1 MEINDGDD
9 RVECLWVRIKAK
21 ANKTDIIVGVC
32 YRPPNQDEEVDKT
45 LYRQLGEVSR
55 SLPLVLVGDFNFPD
69 ICWIYNTA
77 DREQSQRF
85 LECVGDNFLTQLV
98 KEPTKGSKI
107 LDLLF
112 VNRGGL
118 VGDVKVGGCLGHS
131 DHEMLDEMLYP
142 C

>member
-1 MEINDGDD
+1 M
-9 RVECLWVRIKAK
+9 
-21 ANKTDIIVGVC
+21 GVC
-32 YRPPNQDEEVDKT
+32 YRPPIQDQEVDKT

-69 ICWIYNTA
+69 ICGIYNTA

-85 LECVGDNFLTQLV
+85 LECVGDDFLTQLV
-98 KEPTKGSKI
+98 KEPTRGSKI

-112 VNRGGL
+112 VNIECL
-118 VGDVKVGGCLGHS
+118 VGNVKVGGCLGHS